1 MLIQKQYN
9 ELVLLEIRAEQK
21 VQQGFSEGKKQFQ
34 IFQKKQLK
42 YHDLFK
48 NIILT

>member
-21 VQQGFSEGKKQFQ
+21 VQQGFSEGKKQGKNSFR
-34 IFQKKQLK
+34 F
-42 YHDLFK
+42 FK
-48 NIILT
+48 RSS